1 MTTGR
6 SPPADRF
13 EAAKALQA
21 EIAPCATTRAF
32 LHEGKSLTIAS
43 VGNSAATHVR
53 TLRPGSCPSPCN
65 SFRHRSLRWTNERA
79 RRRRDKSMDYQQSQ
93 IAEIYDLANPWAQDA
108 D

>member
-1 MTTGR
+1 MLQRATSVVDRSTDEAFEGCVETLRPSRMTTGR

-53 TLRPGSCPSPCN
+53 TLRPGCCPSPCN
-65 SFRHRSLRWTNERA
+65 SFRHRS
-79 RRRRDKSMDYQQSQ
+79 
-93 IAEIYDLANPWAQDA
+93 
-108 D
+108 